1 MASGGFSWAD
11 RRGQPQADLPGVCRR
26 RKEPAWHRR
35 ERARRSVARMQAKL
49 AAGYIAL
56 QEHHAS
62 QLPRLLEH
70 AIQEAALGSRPEV
83 PQASCSRPGTL
94 RMVLQ
99 RWGLPAVWVPE
110 EVQEGVAPSGRP
122 SPRGQSCVA
131 SAVAQAEA
139 CESATPAA
147 GDGAEPIAEVSAIT
161 EWQSEAAETSQGTE
175 TPSGRPSPRGQSSV
189 ALGAVALAEVRESAL
204 CTAGEGGGLVQS
216 DDAQRVASGPGP
228 WADGFVFGRNRVEE
242 LFEAPTNRLGLRDS
256 IVRHR

>member
-122 SPRGQSCVA
+122 SPRGQS
-131 SAVAQAEA
+131 
-139 CESATPAA
+139 
-147 GDGAEPIAEVSAIT
+147 
-161 EWQSEAAETSQGTE
+161 
-175 TPSGRPSPRGQSSV
+175 SV